1 MNEYVQTYL
10 LTVPTHRHRQ
20 AGMIISPN
28 LLVNSFCALLL
39 FALVSCT
46 QATPDSITSGKP
58 TAIGQA
64 SENKTGSIARD
75 RRRHDSN
82 NNHEGILL
90 SQTDTDGDDLPDSIA
105 VCETASVC
113 VNHPAS
119 GINHTYTNPGWEHV
133 VLLAIQDTD
142 GIKGAEIVVLA
153 TTTDGVLGC
162 ICIIHDRSQAMA
174 SYLGPQ
180 WSTATIKS
188 VVDTN
193 GEPGDEV
200 VLVAYDRRGGLQ
212 CVCIIRD
219 RDGTYQTYSD
229 ASWASV
235 HINWVEDTDAN
246 PGAEV
251 VLEVHGHHDT
261 IYCICVIHHRE
272 DRVATYSDPR
282 WKEVAVQLLIDTD
295 GAPGNEIVAVYSSE
309 LDGGVSI
316 IHDRPQSMKTIAFTG
331 EHPSIQQVGNYD
343 HLLGAELCIF
353 LANQHTHELIND
365 RSGEHAKIDNC
376 QREQENTH
384 T

>member
-10 LTVPTHRHRQ
+10 LTVPTHRRRQ

-28 LLVNSFCALLL
+28 LLVNSFCTLLL

-64 SENKTGSIARD
+64 TENKTGSIARD

-105 VCETASVC
+105 VCETASIC

-142 GIKGAEIVVLA
+142 GIKGAEIIVMA
-153 TTTDGVLGC
+153 TTVDGALGC

-180 WSTATIKS
+180 WSTATVKS
-188 VVDTN
+188 VVDTD

-200 VLVAYDRRGGLQ
+200 VLTAYDRRGALH

-235 HINWVEDTDAN
+235 NINWVEDTDGN

-251 VLEVHGHHDT
+251 VLEVHGYNDT
-261 IYCICVIHHRE
+261 MYCICVIHHRE
-272 DRVATYSDPR
+272 NRLATYRDPL
-282 WKEVAVQLLIDTD
+282 WKAVAVQLLIDTD
-295 GAPGNEIVAVYSSE
+295 GASGNEIVAVYSSE

-343 HLLGAELCIF
+343 NVLGAELCIF
-353 LANQHTHELIND
+353 LPNQQAHELIND
-365 RSGEHAKIDNC
+365 RSGEHVKIDNC
-376 QREQENTH
+376 QREQGKTH